1 MNMLARFFAWLR
13 RPFGGAENDPVDRIH
28 AHLETLRIRRLT
40 YQDQRYEL
48 DERIGKQEKQRN
60 AFERQL
66 RKLVEQDKHRT
77 REALELGRD
86 LDTLKETITDL
97 IARSGNRRKL
107 ESLLRRVVSAG
118 EELTAFLPQQPDM
131 ASELEENLRELVEKM
146 GAEPA
151 QALGRM
157 LAFLEAKL
165 DSFRRVPVRLDTL
178 GEGEEQPQSLQNFVA
193 EKEQRQRAEIEAEEV
208 SLDVP
213 DQESRPPAEIEPPR
227 PEEHE

>member
-1 MNMLARFFAWLR
+1 MLARFFAWLR
-13 RPFGGAENDPVDRIH
+13 HPFGGAGNDPVDRIH
-28 AHLETLRIRRLT
+28 GHLETLRIRRLT
-40 YQDQRYEL
+40 YQDQRHEL
-48 DERIGKQEKQRN
+48 DERIGSHEKQRS

-77 REALELGRD
+77 REAIELGRD

-107 ESLLRRVVSAG
+107 ENLLRRVVNAG
-118 EELTAFLPQQPDM
+118 EELMAFLPQQPDM
-131 ASELEENLRELVEKM
+131 AGELEENLRELAEKM

-157 LAFLEAKL
+157 LAFLETKL
-165 DSFRRVPVRLDTL
+165 DEFHVVPVRLDPLT
-178 GEGEEQPQSLQNFVA
+178 ESEEQPQSLQDFVA

-213 DQESRPPAEIEPPR
+213 DQQSPAEIEPSR
-227 PEEHE
+227 PEEQE